1 MFLENVFLVRII
13 LFLKQ
18 TTTATTTKY
27 FRRSHYSSKKLE
39 LLRKMLSSIIME
51 KFDYEKLA
59 ASPITQNF
67 VNLLIQKGIEL
78 LSYDL
83 L

>member
-1 MFLENVFLVRII
+1 
-13 LFLKQ
+13 
-18 TTTATTTKY
+18 
-27 FRRSHYSSKKLE
+27 
-39 LLRKMLSSIIME
+39 ME

-59 ASPITQNF
+59 ASPITQSF

-78 LSYDL
+78 LSYGL

>member
-1 MFLENVFLVRII
+1 
-13 LFLKQ
+13 
-18 TTTATTTKY
+18 
-27 FRRSHYSSKKLE
+27 
-39 LLRKMLSSIIME
+39 ME